1 MKKRMRLLACV
12 LATGMIFT
20 GTAVSAE
27 SQETEKTTE
36 ATTEKDA
43 EAEKDPVM
51 ATVEGEEIYQSELVA
66 MTQYILQQYQSNGY
80 DTTDETVQN
89 HIVDTAMNMLV
100 QLRITELKAQE
111 LKLDEFTEEEL
122 EGLKKQAQEQWD
134 ESFEIYKSLYMAQ
147 DASLEENDAEEKA
160 LETMAQYGYATSD
173 MLFEQMKNDE
183 VFRRL
188 QEYCI
193 ADVSVSDEE
202 VKETYEEYVALDQES
217 FADNVPLYEQAIA
230 AYGSNGSYYIPEGYR
245 YFTHIR
251 LDADEEKLGELQEL
265 MYSDATAADATAANA
280 QQEKEIQQLKGEIL
294 EEVQDTVDEIEK
306 KFKEKES
313 FEDLIKEYSVDA
325 SDTNYVG
332 YSVHKDS
339 IFWDKDFVDTAMAV
353 EKIGEI
359 SEPVVCADGVYIL
372 YYDSD
377 IKGGP
382 IEYTDTLKENLH
394 AELLS
399 QAQNEKFSS
408 MIHEWADE
416 YDIQYIG

>member
-1 MKKRMRLLACV
+1 
-12 LATGMIFT
+12 
-20 GTAVSAE
+20 
-27 SQETEKTTE
+27 
-36 ATTEKDA
+36 
-43 EAEKDPVM
+43 
-51 ATVEGEEIYQSELVA
+51 
-66 MTQYILQQYQSNGY
+66 
-80 DTTDETVQN
+80 
-89 HIVDTAMNMLV
+89 
-100 QLRITELKAQE
+100 
-111 LKLDEFTEEEL
+111 
-122 EGLKKQAQEQWD
+122 
-134 ESFEIYKSLYMAQ
+134 
-147 DASLEENDAEEKA
+147 
-160 LETMAQYGYATSD
+160 
-173 MLFEQMKNDE
+173 
-183 VFRRL
+183 
-188 QEYCI
+188 
-193 ADVSVSDEE
+193 
-202 VKETYEEYVALDQES
+202 
-217 FADNVPLYEQAIA
+217 
-230 AYGSNGSYYIPEGYR
+230 
-245 YFTHIR
+245 
-251 LDADEEKLGELQEL
+251 

-399 QAQNEKFSS
+399 LAQNENFSS